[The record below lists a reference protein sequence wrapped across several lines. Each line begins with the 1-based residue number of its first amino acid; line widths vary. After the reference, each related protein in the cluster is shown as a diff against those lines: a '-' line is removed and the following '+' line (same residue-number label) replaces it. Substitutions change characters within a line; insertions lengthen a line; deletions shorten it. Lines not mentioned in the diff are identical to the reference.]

1 MIGLIDK
8 LYDYGRFVKMRLSS
22 TVVFSAI
29 AGYILGNSDPE
40 LDWIKLCWLVVGG
53 FLVTASS
60 NGFNQI
66 SERHLDKIMKR
77 TQNRPLPNG
86 KMGLTEAWL
95 VALIMGF
102 SGLWILFFKMNVT
115 SGLLGLFALL
125 SYTLA
130 YTPLKR
136 ITSFSVLVGAF
147 PGAIPPLLGWVAAAG
162 QIEIGGVVLFAIQ
175 FLWQF
180 PHFWAIAWVLDDD
193 YKSAGFKML
202 PASGFR
208 DKASAFQILVYS
220 IGLIPVSLSPVFFN
234 MSGYLAGFVIF
245 AMGVWFSVMAAKL
258 YKTCDFADSKRIM
271 LGSFV
276 YLPIIQLALIL
287 DKI

>member
-1 MIGLIDK
+1 MNVMIDK

-29 AGYILGNSDPE
+29 AGFVLGNNQPE
-40 LDWIKLCWLVVGG
+40 LDWIKLCWLVLGG

-77 TQNRPLPNG
+77 TQNRPLPKG
-86 KMGLTEAWL
+86 KMGLPEAWI
-95 VALIMGF
+95 VAVLMGLI
-102 SGLWILFFKMNVT
+102 GLWILFFKMNFT

-130 YTPLKR
+130 YTPLKQV
-136 ITSFSVLVGAF
+136 TSFSVLVGAF

-162 QIEIGGVVLFAIQ
+162 HIEIGGIVLFAIQ

-202 PASGFR
+202 PASGCR
-208 DKASAFQILVYS
+208 DKTSAFQILVYS

-234 MSGYLAGFVIF
+234 ISGYLAGVVIF
-245 AMGVWFSVMAAKL
+245 VAGIWFSVMAVKL
-258 YKTCDFADSKRIM
+258 YNTCDFADSKRIM

-276 YLPIIQLALIL
+276 YLPIIQLALIF

>member
-1 MIGLIDK
+1 MNRLIDK
-8 LYDYGRFVKMRLSS
+8 LSGYGRFAKLRLSS
-22 TVVFSAI
+22 TVVFSAV
-29 AGYILGNSDPE
+29 AGFVLGNSEPDI
-40 LDWIKLCWLVVGG
+40 DWIKLFWLTFGG

-77 TQNRPLPNG
+77 TQNRPLPTG
-86 KMGLTEAWL
+86 EMGLIEAWV
-95 VALIMGF
+95 VALIIGL
-102 SGLWILFFKMNVT
+102 SGLWILFFKINVT
-115 SGLLGLFALL
+115 SGVLGLFALL

-130 YTPLKR
+130 YTPLKQ

-147 PGAIPPLLGWVAAAG
+147 PGAIPPLLGWVAAVG
-162 QIEIGGVVLFAIQ
+162 HIEIGGIVLFAIQ

-202 PASGFR
+202 PASGNR
-208 DKASAFQILVYS
+208 DKSSAFQILVYS
-220 IGLIPVSLSPVFFN
+220 IGLIPVSLFPVFFN
-234 MSGYLAGFVIF
+234 MSGYIAGVVILFAGIWFVR
-245 AMGVWFSVMAAKL
+245 MAIKL

-271 LGSFV
+271 LSSFV
-276 YLPIIQLALIL
+276 YLPIIQLTLIL